1 MLNNQL
7 WWVLIICA
15 LGTFAMRA
23 LPLLWMRRH
32 LDNKGQGSELPLW
45 LRVLGPA
52 MIAAM
57 MGVSLVPGEINIAT
71 VCASIMGVAVTL
83 MTWWRVRSLGL
94 PVLLGVLA
102 YGVVFALLS

>member
-1 MLNNQL
+1 MNNQL
-7 WWVLIICA
+7 WWVLVICA

-45 LRVLGPA
+45 LSVLGPA

-57 MGVSLVPGEINIAT
+57 MGVSLVPSEINVAT
-71 VCASIMGVAVTL
+71 VSASIMGVAVTL
-83 MTWWRVRSLGL
+83 LAWWRIRSLGL
-94 PVLLGVLA
+94 PVLLGVVA
-102 YGVVFALLS
+102 YGLAFWLIS